1 MCLDGSPP
9 GYYMR
14 AGSGDNA
21 NKWILHFMGGGWCIN
36 TNDCYQRSLT
46 AQGSTSTDYW
56 EQYEEFPGILSSDK
70 EVNPDFYNWNGVFLI
85 YCDGA
90 SFAGDR

>member
-14 AGSGDNA
+14 AGTGAGA
-21 NKWILHFMGGGWCIN
+21 NKWILHLMGGGWCDEG
-36 TNDCYQRSLT
+36 DCYGRSKTRL
-46 AQGSTSTDYW
+46 GSTKSYPETDS
-56 EQYEEFPGILSSDK
+56 FDGFLSDDPTM
-70 EVNPDFYNWNGVFLI
+70 NPDFYDWNVAFFL

-90 SFAGDR
+90 SFAGDK